1 MKKISIYQYEGTN
14 IHDIIL
20 TDLSAES
27 IELAHVQGLRTYEEI
42 TSTIDSLIT
51 THNMQPEDKI
61 VNYVF
66 DQDEYLKEKVNS
78 TVNEYLN

>member
-1 MKKISIYQYEGTN
+1 MKKLSIYQYEGTN
-14 IHDIIL
+14 IHDLIL
-20 TDLSAES
+20 TDLNTES
-27 IELAHVQGLRTYEEI
+27 IELAHVQGLRTHSEI
-42 TSTIDSLIT
+42 TSTIDTLIT

-78 TVNEYLN
+78 TVKEYQQ